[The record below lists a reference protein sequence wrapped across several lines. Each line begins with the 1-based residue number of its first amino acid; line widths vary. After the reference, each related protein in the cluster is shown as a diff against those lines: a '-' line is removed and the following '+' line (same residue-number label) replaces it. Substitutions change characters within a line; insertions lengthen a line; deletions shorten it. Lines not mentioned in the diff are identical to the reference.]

1 MFFIMPRVLITG
13 VNGFIG
19 NHLTETFLR
28 KNWYVTGVGGT
39 HAPTI
44 GHNRFHYLSG
54 GIQSLVEEN
63 IYHIDYIFHLAFST
77 NILNSI
83 EHPVETTEEN
93 IGNTIRL
100 LALSCRA
107 GVKKFLLASSAS
119 LYGNNMIPW
128 QEEMTPDPIEPYS
141 WQKLACED
149 ACRMWMKRY
158 GMPAV
163 VLRLFQV
170 FGDKQRG
177 DTAIAL
183 FSQMKKAGKPLTL
196 TNAGSESSP
205 KSFERDFV
213 YVGDVAD
220 AFEKAAVSEKTGQG
234 EVINI
239 GSGKATLME
248 DIAKVFG
255 DKIVWISK
263 REYEV
268 AKHQAAI
275 IKAKQ
280 LLNWQ
285 PTIDVLQWLDK
296 NV

>member
-1 MFFIMPRVLITG
+1 MPKALITG

-19 NHLTETFLR
+19 NHLTEAFLR

-44 GHNRFHYLSG
+44 EHDRFLYLDG
-54 GIQSLVEEN
+54 GIEILLEEN
-63 IYHIDYIFHLAFST
+63 INNIDYIFHLAFST
-77 NILNSI
+77 NIPNSI
-83 EHPVETTEEN
+83 EHPVETTKEN
-93 IGNTIRL
+93 IGSTIRL
-100 LALSCRA
+100 LDLSCKA
-107 GVKKFLLASSAS
+107 GIKKFIFASTAS
-119 LYGNNMIPW
+119 LYGNNTIPW

-141 WQKLACED
+141 WQKLGCEY
-149 ACRMWMKRY
+149 ACRMWTKRY
-158 GMPAV
+158 GLPAV

-170 FGDKQRG
+170 FGEKQRG

-183 FSQMKKAGKPLTL
+183 FWQMKKAGKPLTL

-213 YVGDVAD
+213 YAGDVAD
-220 AFEKAAVSEKTGQG
+220 AFEKAAESKKTGQG

-239 GSGKATLME
+239 GSGKATSME
-248 DIAKVFG
+248 DIAKIIG

-263 REYEV
+263 RDYEV
-268 AKHQAAI
+268 EKHQADI

-280 LLNWQ
+280 LLGWQ
-285 PTIDVLQWLDK
+285 PTIDVLQ
-296 NV
+296 